1 MGGPWGLA
9 LRLIMAIG
17 KKLLARFWVAYGQ
30 YLFYFESLYLFIKEF
45 FDEDKV
51 EVISPAKQVAVKI
64 GINAAYVSVVVSSI
78 LIYVSAASFTLD
90 ALSQEINTSM
100 PAVVLG
106 VWGWVM
112 PTNAKNC
119 ILAIYT
125 VYSLRFFTDW
135 YLYFLD
141 SRFKAVISS
150 NVSGIGK

>member
-1 MGGPWGLA
+1 
-9 LRLIMAIG
+9 MAIG
-17 KKLLARFWVAYGQ
+17 KKMLARFWAAYGQ
-30 YLFYFESLYLFIKEF
+30 YLFYAESIWIAVKEWF
-45 FDEDKV
+45 NLDKI
-51 EVISPAKQVAVKI
+51 EVVSPAKQMGVKI
-64 GINAAYVSVVVSSI
+64 AINVAFVSFVVSTI

-90 ALSQEINTSM
+90 ALSQEINSSM

-112 PTNAKNC
+112 PTNAKTC
-119 ILAIYT
+119 VLAIYT

-150 NVSGIGK
+150 DVSGGGK